1 MRESALQRAPLPV
14 SWRSVVLAFLD
25 VFLHRLTGL
34 NNQARQAIMKVAAV
48 TELKNKLSHYLRMVA
63 RGETVTVLDRGKP
76 VAQITPLA
84 VTDEGLRR
92 LAAEGVVRL
101 PVRPV
106 PRDFWKRRLPH
117 SSASVSE
124 ALAEERADRVG

>member
-1 MRESALQRAPLPV
+1 
-14 SWRSVVLAFLD
+14 
-25 VFLHRLTGL
+25 
-34 NNQARQAIMKVAAV
+34 MKVAAV

-84 VTDEGLRR
+84 VPDEGLRR